1 MVTYDFFVKSLFN
14 DIFYNSAIM
23 SFVKKF
29 DLFIIVYC
37 IIIILSVMYATQPL
51 QPLLAREFDISVTKA
66 SQFTAIIMLFL
77 AISPIIYGYI
87 LEKVNAKKMLIN
99 SSIILFITNIFLG
112 SSTTYEFFMFF
123 RTVEALVVPAILTS
137 LMSILANMDK
147 ENVKFN
153 MSIYVAAT
161 VFGGLV
167 GRVFSGFIATN
178 FSYQFVFYS
187 LSFAILVSIYF
198 INKLSYEG
206 EADIVK
212 PKISDVLEILK
223 DKRFTTIYLL
233 MFCVFFV
240 FAGVLN
246 VLPFRLKDIST
257 DISEFQ
263 ISLLYLG
270 YGMGILVSLNSK
282 KIIRFFKT
290 EINTII
296 FGLVFFLFITVF
308 LVLPNIMTMFLLIF
322 LFCLG
327 MFTVHSVSTGLA
339 NSLKA
344 SQKSLT
350 SGMYLTFYYL
360 GGAIGSFIPSII
372 YEKFGW
378 NIVLYIFC
386 FILFLTLILIF
397 TRRKLFIEEK

>member
-1 MVTYDFFVKSLFN
+1 M
-14 DIFYNSAIM
+14 
-23 SFVKKF
+23 KKR

-37 IIIILSVMYATQPL
+37 IIIVLSVMYATQPL
-51 QPLLAREFDISVTKA
+51 QPLLAKEFNISITKA

-112 SSTTYEFFMFF
+112 LSSSYELFLFF

-137 LMSILANMDK
+137 LMSILANIDK
-147 ENVKFN
+147 ENIKFN
-153 MSIYVAAT
+153 MSIYVAST
-161 VFGGLV
+161 VLGGLI

-187 LSFAILVSIYF
+187 LSLAILVSIYF
-198 INKLSYEG
+198 ISKLSYEG
-206 EADIVK
+206 EATIIK
-212 PKISDVLEILK
+212 PQISHISEILK
-223 DKRFTTIYLL
+223 DKRFSTVYIL

-240 FAGVLN
+240 FSGVLN
-246 VLPFRLKDIST
+246 ILPFRVKEISSNV
-257 DISEFQ
+257 SEFQ

-270 YGMGILVSLNSK
+270 YGMGILVSLNSR
-282 KIIRFFKT
+282 KIINFFKN
-290 EINTII
+290 EINTVL
-296 FGLVFFLFITVF
+296 FGLVLFLFITMF
-308 LVLPNIMTMFLLIF
+308 LIIKDILILFLLIF

-339 NSLKA
+339 NSMKA

-360 GGAIGSFIPSII
+360 GGAFGSYIPSII
-372 YEKFGW
+372 YEKLGW
-378 NIVLYIFC
+378 NSVIYMFC
-386 FILFLTLILIF
+386 TILLGTMLLLLK
-397 TRRKLFIEEK
+397 RKKLFDNL

>member
-1 MVTYDFFVKSLFN
+1 M
-14 DIFYNSAIM
+14 
-23 SFVKKF
+23 KKR

-37 IIIILSVMYATQPL
+37 IIIVLSVMYATQPL
-51 QPLLAREFDISVTKA
+51 QPLLSKEFNISITKA

-99 SSIILFITNIFLG
+99 SSIILFISNIFLG
-112 SSTTYEFFMFF
+112 LSTSYELFLLF
-123 RTVEALVVPAILTS
+123 RTIEALVVPAILTS
-137 LMSILANMDK
+137 LMSILANIDK
-147 ENVKFN
+147 ENIKFN
-153 MSIYVAAT
+153 MSIYVAST
-161 VFGGLV
+161 VLGGLI

-187 LSFAILVSIYF
+187 LSIAILISIYF
-198 INKLSYEG
+198 ISKLSYEG
-206 EADIVK
+206 EAKIIK
-212 PKISDVLEILK
+212 PQISHIIEILK
-223 DKRFTTIYLL
+223 DKRFSTVYIL

-246 VLPFRLKDIST
+246 ILPFRVKEISSNV
-257 DISEFQ
+257 SEFQ

-270 YGMGILVSLNSK
+270 YGMGILVSLNSR
-282 KIIRFFKT
+282 KIINFFKN
-290 EINTII
+290 EINTIL
-296 FGLVFFLFITVF
+296 FGLVLFLFITIF
-308 LVLPNIMTMFLLIF
+308 LVIKDILILFLLIF

-339 NSLKA
+339 NSMKA

-360 GGAIGSFIPSII
+360 GGAFGSYVPSII

-378 NIVLYIFC
+378 NSVIYMFC
-386 FILFLTLILIF
+386 MILFGTMILLVK
-397 TRRKLFIEEK
+397 RRKLLIF

>member
-1 MVTYDFFVKSLFN
+1 M
-14 DIFYNSAIM
+14 
-23 SFVKKF
+23 KKF
-29 DLFIIVYC
+29 DLFILIYC
-37 IIIILSVMYATQPL
+37 IVIVLSVMYATQPL
-51 QPLLAREFDISVTKA
+51 QPLLANKFDISITEA

-87 LEKVNAKKMLIN
+87 LEKINAKKMLIN
-99 SSIILFITNIFLG
+99 SSIILFVTNILLAL
-112 SSTTYEFFMFF
+112 SSTYESFLLF
-123 RTVEALVVPAILTS
+123 RTIEALVIPAILTS
-137 LMSILANMDK
+137 LMSILANIDK
-147 ENVKFN
+147 SNVKFN

-178 FSYQFVFYS
+178 FSYEYVFYS
-187 LSFAILVSIYF
+187 LSIAILISIYF

-206 EADIVK
+206 ESTIVK
-212 PKISDVLEILK
+212 PKISDVTSILK
-223 DKRFTTIYLL
+223 DRRFLIVYLL

-240 FAGVLN
+240 FGGVLN
-246 VLPFRLKDIST
+246 ILPFRVKDISS

-282 KIIRFFKT
+282 RIILFFKT
-290 EINTII
+290 ELNTIL
-296 FGLVFFLFITVF
+296 FALFLFLFSTIL
-308 LVLPNIMTMFLLIF
+308 LVEKNIIMLFILIF

-327 MFTVHSVSTGLA
+327 MFTVHSVCTGLA
-339 NSLKA
+339 NSMKS

-360 GGAIGSFIPSII
+360 GGACGSYFPSII
-372 YEKFGW
+372 YERFGW
-378 NIVLYIFC
+378 DILMYMFC
-386 FILFLTLILIF
+386 FILLVIILIVSSSKKYF
-397 TRRKLFIEEK
+397 KLKEIKK

>member
-1 MVTYDFFVKSLFN
+1 M
-14 DIFYNSAIM
+14 
-23 SFVKKF
+23 KKF

-37 IIIILSVMYATQPL
+37 IIIVLSVMYATQPL
-51 QPLLAREFDISVTKA
+51 QPLLAKEFDISITKA
-66 SQFTAIIMLFL
+66 SQFTAVIMLFL

-99 SSIILFITNIFLG
+99 SSVVLFITNILLGLSSSYELFLL
-112 SSTTYEFFMFF
+112 F
-123 RTVEALVVPAILTS
+123 RTIEALVVPAILTS
-137 LMSILANMDK
+137 LMSILANIDK
-147 ENVKFN
+147 ENIKFN

-161 VFGGLV
+161 VFGGLL

-178 FSYQFVFYS
+178 ISYEYVFYS
-187 LSFAILVSIYF
+187 LSFAILISIYF

-206 EADIVK
+206 EATIVK
-212 PKISDVLEILK
+212 PKISDVTSILK
-223 DKRFTTIYLL
+223 DKRFSTIYLL

-246 VLPFRLKDIST
+246 VLPFRIKEISSNV
-257 DISEFQ
+257 SEFQ

-282 KIIRFFKT
+282 KIIKFFKN
-290 EINTII
+290 EVNTIL
-296 FGLVFFLFITVF
+296 FGLVFFMFITIF
-308 LVLPNIMTMFLLIF
+308 LTIPNILTMFVLIF
-322 LFCLG
+322 FFCLG

-339 NSLKA
+339 NSMIS

-360 GGAIGSFIPSII
+360 GGAFGSYIPSLI

-378 NIVLYIFC
+378 DIVIYMFC
-386 FILFLTLILIF
+386 IILFLITILILN
-397 TRRKLFIEEK
+397 RKRLFL

>member
-1 MVTYDFFVKSLFN
+1 M
-14 DIFYNSAIM
+14 
-23 SFVKKF
+23 KKR

-37 IIIILSVMYATQPL
+37 IIIVLSVMYATQPL
-51 QPLLAREFDISVTKA
+51 QPLLAKEFEISITKA
-66 SQFTAIIMLFL
+66 SQFTAVIMLFL

-112 SSTTYEFFMFF
+112 LSSSYELFLLF
-123 RTVEALVVPAILTS
+123 RIVEALVVPAILTS
-137 LMSILANMDK
+137 LMSILANIDK
-147 ENVKFN
+147 ENIKFN
-153 MSIYVAAT
+153 MSIYVAST
-161 VFGGLV
+161 VFGGLI

-187 LSFAILVSIYF
+187 LSLAILISIYF
-198 INKLSYEG
+198 ISKLSYEG
-206 EADIVK
+206 EANIIK
-212 PKISDVLEILK
+212 PQLSHISEILK
-223 DKRFTTIYLL
+223 DKKFSTVYIL

-240 FAGVLN
+240 FSGVLN
-246 VLPFRLKDIST
+246 ILPFRVKEISSNV
-257 DISEFQ
+257 SEFQ

-270 YGMGILVSLNSK
+270 YGMGILVSLNSR
-282 KIIRFFKT
+282 KIINFFKN
-290 EINTII
+290 EINTVL
-296 FGLVFFLFITVF
+296 FGLVLFLFITIF
-308 LVLPNIMTMFLLIF
+308 LVIKDILILFLLIF

-339 NSLKA
+339 NSMKA

-360 GGAIGSFIPSII
+360 GGAFGSYIPSII

-378 NIVLYIFC
+378 NSVIYMFC
-386 FILFLTLILIF
+386 AILIGTMF
-397 TRRKLFIEEK
+397 LLVKRKKLFDNL

>member
-1 MVTYDFFVKSLFN
+1 M
-14 DIFYNSAIM
+14 
-23 SFVKKF
+23 KKR

-37 IIIILSVMYATQPL
+37 IIIVLSVMYATQPL
-51 QPLLAREFDISVTKA
+51 QPLLAKEFDISITKA
-66 SQFTAIIMLFL
+66 SQFTAVIMLFL

-112 SSTTYEFFMFF
+112 LSSSYELFLLF
-123 RTVEALVVPAILTS
+123 RIVEALVVPAILTS
-137 LMSILANMDK
+137 LMSILANIDK
-147 ENVKFN
+147 ENIKFN
-153 MSIYVAAT
+153 MSIYVAST
-161 VFGGLV
+161 VFGGLI

-187 LSFAILVSIYF
+187 LSLAILISIYF
-198 INKLSYEG
+198 ISKLSYEG
-206 EADIVK
+206 EANIIK
-212 PKISDVLEILK
+212 PQLSHISEILK
-223 DKRFTTIYLL
+223 DKKFSTVYIL

-240 FAGVLN
+240 FSGVLN
-246 VLPFRLKDIST
+246 ILPFRVKEISSNV
-257 DISEFQ
+257 SEFQ

-270 YGMGILVSLNSK
+270 YGMGILVSLNSR
-282 KIIRFFKT
+282 KIINFFKN
-290 EINTII
+290 EINTVL
-296 FGLVFFLFITVF
+296 FGLVLFLFITIF
-308 LVLPNIMTMFLLIF
+308 LVIKDILILFLLIF

-339 NSLKA
+339 NSMKE

-360 GGAIGSFIPSII
+360 GGAFGSYIPSII

-378 NIVLYIFC
+378 NSVIYMFC
-386 FILFLTLILIF
+386 AILIGTMF
-397 TRRKLFIEEK
+397 LLVKRKKLFDNL